1 MLTPN
6 SIMALIFTSFLFLVV
21 HFTCGSSSF
30 GLPGWVTLAMSEN
43 VVFQEMALQRKS
55 SSGWRLR
62 WRRWGGA
69 IYIVP
74 PFRVNPWYQYFET
87 VRKKPDFYGFG
98 QKNEKTG
105 LWNDNFVSVWGFPLF
120 LSSSTCC
127 SSVILIQL
135 YLLLAAA
142 ELTEFSDIGFGSVA
156 SATGRKMKMI
166 SNIVE

>member
-1 MLTPN
+1 
-6 SIMALIFTSFLFLVV
+6 MALIFTSFLFLVV

-87 VRKKPDFYGFG
+87 VEKKNLIFMASDRRTRKPDSETTTLYQFEVF
-98 QKNEKTG
+98 
-105 LWNDNFVSVWGFPLF
+105 LCSFPAQLVVLLLF
-120 LSSSTCC
+120 WFSSTCYLRRQ
-127 SSVILIQL
+127 SWLNFLISDLDQL
-135 YLLLAAA
+135 PAQLAGKWRWYQ
-142 ELTEFSDIGFGSVA
+142 I
-156 SATGRKMKMI
+156 
-166 SNIVE
+166 